1 MSLGMTLRSEYAPE
15 WEAALIKRAVI
26 GCLAACL
33 LVASASAAQSGKVGV
48 GLVLFEPSGLTAKV
62 WLGRSTALAG
72 GIGWSAE
79 ENHYLHLHADFLFY
93 RHRLAGDRNLDL
105 DFYLGAGGKI
115 VFRDSDNAWFRFPL
129 GVDFLLRKSP
139 LNFFFEVVPSF
150 NFSDLKLFGAI
161 GFRYIFER

>member
-1 MSLGMTLRSEYAPE
+1 MIS
-15 WEAALIKRAVI
+15 I
-26 GCLAACL
+26 LAACFL
-33 LVASASAAQSGKVGV
+33 LSAASAAQPGRAGV
-48 GLVLFEPSGLTAKV
+48 GLVLFEPSGLTAKA
-62 WLGRSTALAG
+62 WLSRSVALSGA
-72 GIGWSAE
+72 IGWSAE
-79 ENHYLHLHADFLFY
+79 ENHYLHLHVDFLFY
-93 RHRLAGDRNLDL
+93 RLRLAADRNLDL

-115 VFRDSDNAWFRFPL
+115 VFRDSDNAWLRVPL